1 MCSWFGINRGL
12 KPDRINGNSLIEFA
26 GSLEDIFLEMNIF
39 FFFIN
44 YDRDETNIEL
54 KYSNSYRIIND
65 ISFTS

>member
-1 MCSWFGINRGL
+1 MELCSWFGINRGL

-26 GSLEDIFLEMNIF
+26 GSLEDIFGNEYI

-44 YDRDETNIEL
+44 YDRD
-54 KYSNSYRIIND
+54 KYRFSSNFYRKIND